1 MFLDYFIPV
10 AYAQTTAKTT
20 ESVLQPTGKTGTE
33 GISEFF
39 NFILRNLGNWIGGIV
54 IIVASFI
61 IAGMVMERIRNKII
75 EKKGEE
81 AQESVIILI
90 QRTTKIIIVGI
101 GIIIA
106 AAINGFNFTAVIGAL
121 SLGIGF
127 ALKDVIATFI
137 SSIVLLSQ
145 NRIRIGDFIQLGDI
159 MGTIISID
167 TRVTVLQAMDGS
179 EVVIPNQQMLNS
191 TIISYTM
198 NPFRRIEIL
207 IGVDY
212 NTDIPMV
219 TSLIRG
225 VLDKDPDIAPKPEP
239 LVLLEDFA
247 ENALNIKVY
256 FWIES
261 RKGWLKIRSNVAA
274 RIRQAFN
281 EVGINTPC
289 PVRVLKIDEDDRAF
303 LKTMDSLKKG
313 YVPEIKPVPNREVIK
328 RAAEA
333 TANAEPIPEVIFGK
347 SKPQAETPAP
357 APKVPKVIPPEHPKK
372 YEEPTSPPPSHL

>member
-1 MFLDYFIPV
+1 MFLDNLIPI
-10 AYAQTTAKTT
+10 AHAQTAAKTT

-33 GISEFF
+33 GVSEFF
-39 NFILRNLGNWIGGIV
+39 SFILQNLGNWIAGLIIIVISFVIAGIV
-54 IIVASFI
+54 T
-61 IAGMVMERIRNKII
+61 ERIRNKII

-81 AQESVIILI
+81 ANESVIILI
-90 QRTTKIIIVGI
+90 QRITKITIVGI
-101 GIIIA
+101 GIVIA

-137 SSIVLLSQ
+137 SSIILLSQ

-207 IGVDY
+207 VGVDY

-225 VLDKDPDIAPKPEP
+225 VLDKDPDIVPKPEP
-239 LVLLEDFA
+239 LVLFEDFA

-256 FWIES
+256 FWLES

-274 RIRQAFN
+274 RIRQAFV
-281 EVGINTPC
+281 EAGISTPC

-303 LKTMDSLKKG
+303 LKTMDSLRKG
-313 YVPEIKPVPNREVIK
+313 YVPEAKPVLNREQVKKIAENTAD
-328 RAAEA
+328 AAQ
-333 TANAEPIPEVIFGK
+333 IPEVVFGK
-347 SKPQAETPAP
+347 SKPQVETPAP
-357 APKVPKVIPPEHPKK
+357 APVPRVMPQSAPKK
-372 YEEPTSPPPSHL
+372 YDEPTSPPPSHL